1 MRVKVKDVM
10 TADVASVHA
19 DTSFKDVA
27 ELLMARG
34 VSAVPVV
41 DAAGHVVGVVSELDL
56 LHKEEFKDQYYREG
70 YQPPLR
76 ARLRHRFS
84 EEGATAERK
93 ARGDTAGELMTCP
106 AVTVTPDTSVVTA
119 VRMMEGH
126 GVKRLPVVD
135 EQGRLQGIVSRHDLL
150 KVFVRTD
157 ADLAREIREDVLDRQ
172 IWVETSGV
180 AVDVAQ
186 GVVTLSGRIARRS
199 EGEIAVRMVQRVN
212 GVVDVIDKL
221 TWDEDDTPTW
231 GGR

>member
-10 TADVASVHA
+10 TPDVASVHA
-19 DTSFKDVA
+19 GTSFKDVA

-41 DAAGHVVGVVSELDL
+41 DDADHVVGVVSELDL

-76 ARLRHRFS
+76 ARLRRRFS
-84 EEGATAERK
+84 EERTTAERK
-93 ARGDTAGELMTCP
+93 AHGDTAGDLMTSP
-106 AVTVTPDTSVVTA
+106 AVTVTPDTSVVAA
-119 VRMMEGH
+119 VREMEGH

-135 EQGRLQGIVSRHDLL
+135 ERGRLQGIVSRHDLL

-157 ADLAREIREDVLDRQ
+157 ADLAREIREDILDRQ

-180 AVDVAQ
+180 AVDVAH

-199 EGEIAVRMVQRVN
+199 EAQIAARMVQRVN
-212 GVVDVIDKL
+212 GVVDVVDKL
-221 TWDEDDTPTW
+221 TWDEDDSPTW